1 MPPFTATTSI
11 ADIPMG
17 QRPADFLSSQQY
29 EDPKTTPGADC
40 SDRSHLNSTRP
51 HRLDVK
57 THVFKK
63 EMQEYLLTQ
72 NGDRHRI
79 ETIIY
84 VDLSIAKQDDDSLIK
99 MYDYVCISKDL
110 LFSLP
115 DKVIPLDV
123 MASKRILNVDV
134 NLKSPSNDWR
144 IEQEACARCI
154 RRMST
159 KLDQDEVRIMHILPE
174 LYRTENGDALIHFRN
189 GVANIQLKVNCYCGH
204 KMEKEGFV
212 VCFESQSD
220 ASIAPHGTSPLMFYH
235 ENKNRIA
242 ARAAAAAA
250 KAEAKAEKLRLQQ
263 EARSKARSA
272 VKSVSGKAK
281 RTPRKNSIPG
291 HSEVDP
297 TNHFIHHIPSPPDSS
312 FNSPVGFS
320 VSPELCESADIS
332 FTAPSPTLTDPMSS
346 LFPELVSPSIMA
358 EPYAQQQQQVQQDLV
373 AMVSH
378 MTPDNGPTRGG
389 TLVTIHGSGFSVGEM
404 MYVCF
409 GETFVPVIPQH
420 SQMVECYTPARNKA
434 ETVAVFALHSTVPTN
449 IPAQCTFTYVDD
461 NEKELVKLALQ
472 RIMAISARMDGP
484 LESVMSRANE
494 LLMWSDV
501 LGVPGNLDESSTQR
515 SSFSNLE
522 AMIMKSLTILDS
534 LETMDTQGLSIS
546 NNTRHTML
554 HLAVALGYKTLAR
567 DLIIRGIDVQAK
579 DKNGHTAQDL
589 ARILNDQFML
599 DIFDSTELRR
609 KPGTLQGS
617 HRVQLTSPMDISGD
631 KTAIQHSV
639 LQLQMDHEHESHGQN
654 LNDGSSVSDSLSLE
668 NQRLVRDQ
676 REHAMVADMGRDDVL
691 EPHSVCQNS
700 QGATVDIGGQNHD
713 RLLARGVQGVSARL
727 TADII
732 GGQVVVVRRCNN
744 NNGGSVDPA
753 QQAAVQSSRHDAE
766 SEPILYLGGVPVA
779 RRVVSRETMESAD
792 QDEDTMS
799 SDETSQA

>member
-1 MPPFTATTSI
+1 
-11 ADIPMG
+11 
-17 QRPADFLSSQQY
+17 
-29 EDPKTTPGADC
+29 
-40 SDRSHLNSTRP
+40 
-51 HRLDVK
+51 
-57 THVFKK
+57 
-63 EMQEYLLTQ
+63 
-72 NGDRHRI
+72 
-79 ETIIY
+79 
-84 VDLSIAKQDDDSLIK
+84 
-99 MYDYVCISKDL
+99 
-110 LFSLP
+110 
-115 DKVIPLDV
+115 
-123 MASKRILNVDV
+123 
-134 NLKSPSNDWR
+134 
-144 IEQEACARCI
+144 
-154 RRMST
+154 
-159 KLDQDEVRIMHILPE
+159 MHILPE

-212 VCFESQSD
+212 MCFESQSD

-242 ARAAAAAA
+242 ARAVAAAA

-281 RTPRKNSIPG
+281 RTPRKNSTPG

-297 TNHFIHHIPSPPDSS
+297 TNHFIHHIPPSPPDSS
-312 FNSPVGFS
+312 FNSPVDFS

-346 LFPELVSPSIMA
+346 LFPELASPSIMA
-358 EPYAQQQQQVQQDLV
+358 EPYAQQHQQVQQDLV

-404 MYVCF
+404 MYICF

-420 SQMVECYTPARNKA
+420 NQMVECYTPARSKA

-472 RIMAISARMDGP
+472 RIMAIAARMDGP

-501 LGVPGNLDESSTQR
+501 LGVPGNLDESSTHR
-515 SSFSNLE
+515 SSFSSLE
-522 AMIMKSLTILDS
+522 TMIMKSLTILDS
-534 LETMDTQGLSIS
+534 LETMDAQGLSIS
-546 NNTRHTML
+546 NSTRHTML

-589 ARILNDQFML
+589 ARIVNDQFML

-617 HRVQLTSPMDISGD
+617 HKVHLSSLMDTSGD
-631 KTAIQHSV
+631 KTVIQHSA
-639 LQLQMDHEHESHGQN
+639 LQLQMDYEYESHSQN
-654 LNDGSSVSDSLSLE
+654 LNDGSSVSDTISLE
-668 NQRLVRDQ
+668 DQRLVQDQ
-676 REHAMVADMGRDDVL
+676 REHAMVTDTRRDDVL
-691 EPHSVCQNS
+691 EPHSVYQNDRMNVRALVQNS
-700 QGATVDIGGQNHD
+700 QGATVDISGQNHD

-766 SEPILYLGGVPVA
+766 SEPILYLGGVPVP
-779 RRVVSRETMESAD
+779 RRVVSRETVESV
-792 QDEDTMS
+792 DEDKDTMS
-799 SDETSQA
+799 SDETSHA